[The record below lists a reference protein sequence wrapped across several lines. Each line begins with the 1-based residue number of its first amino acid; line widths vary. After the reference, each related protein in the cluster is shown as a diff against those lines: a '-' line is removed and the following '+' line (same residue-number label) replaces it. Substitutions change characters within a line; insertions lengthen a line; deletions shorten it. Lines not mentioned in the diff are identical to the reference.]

1 MSRNTMSRYNQSP
14 QANIRRSTFDRSCEH
29 KTTFNAGE
37 LIPIFVDEILPGDT
51 VNIST
56 ASLVRMA
63 TPIAP
68 IMDNCYLDYYYF
80 FVPNRIIWDK
90 WKAFCGENDVN
101 KWVSNVEHTIPYL
114 NINMPVEPLSIFDYM
129 GIPTNSGS
137 GVSVNALPY
146 RAYQLIWD
154 EWFRD
159 QNLQDPLLI
168 NRDSTT
174 TTINTKEAQMCLPV
188 NKYHDY
194 FTSCLPAPQKGDP
207 IRVGSLDLPYIGD
220 TTYPGTP
227 VIPVAAFHSLSSDA
241 LHSMTSSDTSRNL
254 MVGEDGNVYLG
265 DSNST
270 SPSSNF
276 IPDNLYAVFPD
287 GTPGFTIN
295 ELRTAFQLQ
304 KLSEKDAR
312 GGTRYTEMLRSH
324 FGVFSPDARLQRP
337 EYLGGKRVA
346 ININQVLQTSSTDET
361 SPQGN
366 TAAYSKTVDYSKNVF
381 KSFTEHGYLL
391 GLACVRQQHTYQN
404 NLDKFWT
411 RQRRFD
417 FYYPAL
423 AHIGEQ
429 PVYNREIY
437 FNVGSPYDSV
447 FGYQEAWADY
457 RYKPSRV
464 SGAFRSDYPQ
474 SLDVWHF
481 ADDYGDT
488 PPTLS
493 DNWIRETKNNI
504 DRTLAVGSALQPQ
517 FLADF
522 YFRYKHT
529 RPMPVYS
536 IPGLADHF

>member
-1 MSRNTMSRYNQSP
+1 MSRYNQTP
-14 QANIRRSTFDRSCEH
+14 QANIKRSTFDRSCEH

-90 WKAFCGENDVN
+90 WQAFCGENDVN
-101 KWVSNVEHTIPYL
+101 KWASYVEHEIPQL
-114 NINMPVEPLSIFDYM
+114 NINMPVEPLGIFDYM
-129 GIPTNSGS
+129 GIPINSGS
-137 GVSVNALPY
+137 GFTINALPY

-168 NRDSTT
+168 NRSSTV
-174 TTINTKEAQMCLPV
+174 TTINTKAEQLCLPV

-194 FTSCLPAPQKGDP
+194 YTSCLPAPQKGDP
-207 IRVGSLDLPYIGD
+207 IRVGSPEFPILSGTPYG
-220 TTYPGTP
+220 GTP
-227 VIPVAAFHSLSSDA
+227 VITGIDNHVYSSTT
-241 LHSMTSSDTSRNL
+241 LHSMTEPNTSRNL
-254 MVGEDGNVYLG
+254 MVGEDGNVYLA
-265 DSNST
+265 DASST
-270 SPSSNF
+270 PSPGPSF
-276 IPDNLYAVFPD
+276 IPDNLYAIFPED
-287 GTPGFTIN
+287 SFGFTIN

-346 ININQVLQTSSTDET
+346 INVNQVLQTSSTDET

-381 KSFTEHGYLL
+381 KSFTEHGYII
-391 GLACVRQQHTYQN
+391 GLCCVRQQHTYQN
-404 NLDKFWT
+404 NLDRFWS
-411 RQRRFD
+411 RKRRFD
-417 FYYPAL
+417 FYYPTL

-437 FNVGSPYDSV
+437 FTTDNPYNSV

-464 SGAFRSDYPQ
+464 SGAFRSDYAQ

-504 DRTLAVGSALQPQ
+504 DRTLAVSSALQPQ

-522 YFRYKHT
+522 YFQYKHT